1 MCMIQSW
8 IESNLDA
15 YTIRARL
22 RPALIVVLP
31 VALVVLIFF
40 PNDLTTLG
48 LIVSVIVACG
58 GTSLLSQ
65 IGRNRGKSKENFLY
79 AQWEGGKPTTRI
91 LRHSTSTNSIILE
104 QRHNKLKELFP
115 SLKIPNISEE
125 ATLPEEADQV
135 YDACIKL
142 LIGKTRDKD
151 KFPLVFEENCNYGF
165 CRNLW
170 GMKPLGIT
178 TSIIGLLVSMGL
190 IATNFYI
197 LKSTIPSF
205 AIICS
210 LLSFLLLFLWI
221 FLFTPSWVKV
231 AADAYAERLLE
242 SCEIL

>member
-1 MCMIQSW
+1 MVQSW
-8 IESNLDA
+8 IESNFDA

-22 RPALIVVLP
+22 RPALIVILP
-31 VALVVLIFF
+31 VALVVLTFF

-48 LIVSVIVACG
+48 LLVSVIVVCG
-58 GTSLLSQ
+58 GTYLLSQ
-65 IGRNRGKSKENFLY
+65 IGRNMGKSKEDLLFT
-79 AQWEGGKPTTRI
+79 QWEGGKPTTRI
-91 LRHSTSTNSIILE
+91 LRHSTSTNSVILE
-104 QRHNKLKELFP
+104 QRHNKLKKLFP

-125 ATLPEEADQV
+125 AKLPEKADQI
-135 YDACIKL
+135 YDACVKL

-151 KFPLVFEENCNYGF
+151 KFPLVFEELCNYGF

-178 TSIIGLLVSMGL
+178 TSIIGLLVSIGF
-190 IATNFYI
+190 ISTNFLI
-197 LKSTIPSF
+197 LKATIPPF

-210 LLSFLLLFLWI
+210 SLSFLLLFLWV
-221 FLFTPSWVKV
+221 FMFTPSWVKV

>member
-1 MCMIQSW
+1 MLQSW
-8 IESNLDA
+8 IESNFDA

-22 RPALIVVLP
+22 RPALIVILP
-31 VALVVLIFF
+31 IALVVLIFF

-48 LIVSVIVACG
+48 LLVSLIVACG

-65 IGRNRGKSKENFLY
+65 IGRNMGKSKENVLF
-79 AQWEGGKPTTRI
+79 AKWEGGKPTTRM
-91 LRHSTSTNSIILE
+91 LRHSTSTNSVILE

-115 SLKIPNISEE
+115 NLKIPNVSEE
-125 ATLPEEADQV
+125 ATLPEKADQI
-135 YDACIKL
+135 YDACVKL

-151 KFPLVFEENCNYGF
+151 KFPLVFEELCNYGF

-178 TSIIGLLVSMGL
+178 TSIIGLLVSIGF
-190 IATNFYI
+190 IATNFWI
-197 LKSTIPSF
+197 LKATIPPF

-210 LLSFLLLFLWI
+210 LLSFLFLFLWV
-221 FLFTPSWVKV
+221 FVFTPLWVKV
-231 AADAYAERLLE
+231 AADAYAERLIE